1 MAPWLIPP
9 PSRPSS
15 APPKPMSDVR
25 RCLGCSAT
33 YPFDEHACPECGS
46 HAADVEDVQEVED
59 PVAKPKPARPARR
72 RKT

>member
-1 MAPWLIPP
+1 MGT
-9 PSRPSS
+9 
-15 APPKPMSDVR
+15 VR

-46 HAADVEDVQEVED
+46 HAADVEERPD
-59 PVAKPKPARPARR
+59 PKPEAKPTRR